1 MHHSAG
7 SVLPAA
13 AALLLALFLPA
24 NAFADP
30 PPWAPAHGYRHHHHE
45 RYVEEAP
52 PPPPP
57 VLPWYRRGE
66 RSDYIRSGRCDRAR
80 LGAVIGGVVG
90 GLAGSRLGQGDGRAA
105 ATIAGTVIGVLVG
118 RAIGHEMDRTDQ
130 QCTGQVLEHVPDR
143 ESVRWQDPDRRASY
157 EVTPMRTF
165 QNREGS
171 YCREYTTRAM
181 VGGRV
186 SQTVGRACRQPD
198 GSWKAR

>member
-1 MHHSAG
+1 MPHPAG
-7 SVLPAA
+7 SVLHAA
-13 AALLLALFLPA
+13 AALLLVLLVPA
-24 NAFADP
+24 SSFADP
-30 PPWAPAHGYRHHHHE
+30 PRWAPAYGYRHHQE
-45 RYVEEAP
+45 RYEEEV
-52 PPPPP
+52 PPPP

-90 GLAGSRLGQGDGRAA
+90 GIAGSRFGEGDGRAA

-118 RAIGHEMDRTDQ
+118 RAIGREMDRTDQ

-143 ESVRWQDPDRRASY
+143 EAIRWQDPDRRTSY
-157 EVTPMRTF
+157 EVTPVRTY
-165 QNREGS
+165 QNREGR

-186 SQTVGRACRQPD
+186 SQTVGQACRQPD
-198 GSWKAR
+198 GSWRTR